1 MDKLT
6 PEEII
11 WISDKTYEFSEYFA
25 QSVEKSDI
33 KYKIKD
39 LITDKFFDEIRD
51 NCANYF
57 QDVIRE
63 EAHKL
68 VRNIL
73 AGNNR
78 EYTDFILTKY
88 RYNLLPE
95 IRKNILNNEE
105 FKKQM
110 ELCLSYDDYK
120 DEDWISADW
129 ITPEPRVHVRAL
141 LTPKDDSYIDPDDGY
156 YLYNEID
163 NAWFEKGEWHLSLPN
178 YLNHCD
184 VNDYKIIWWQYKAI
198 HPKAKPRN

>member
-78 EYTDFILTKY
+78 EYTDLI
-88 RYNLLPE
+88 
-95 IRKNILNNEE
+95 
-105 FKKQM
+105 
-110 ELCLSYDDYK
+110 
-120 DEDWISADW
+120 
-129 ITPEPRVHVRAL
+129 
-141 LTPKDDSYIDPDDGY
+141 
-156 YLYNEID
+156 
-163 NAWFEKGEWHLSLPN
+163 
-178 YLNHCD
+178 
-184 VNDYKIIWWQYKAI
+184 
-198 HPKAKPRN
+198 